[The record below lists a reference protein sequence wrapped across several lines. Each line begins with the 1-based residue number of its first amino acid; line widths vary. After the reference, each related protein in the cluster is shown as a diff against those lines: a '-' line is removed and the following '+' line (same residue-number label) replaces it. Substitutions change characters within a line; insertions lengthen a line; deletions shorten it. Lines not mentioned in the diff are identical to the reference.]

1 MRRSVTKIN
10 WHPDANEGRVAV
22 AYAKLKFQSK
32 DSTLMPK
39 HSYIWN
45 LTNPNVPEK
54 TLEPNSPLCTITYN
68 PKIPENIVGGAYD
81 GSLNFFANNVGHS
94 SGVLKPQIVTTLEN
108 SHHDPVYDVYW
119 QASGKVGKECVSTST
134 DGYVL
139 WWDMRMPNMPTEKH
153 QLTHEFDDGNGNK
166 STKVLGGTSMEY
178 NADAGPQK
186 FLIGTEQ
193 GYILNVNK
201 RKQIETN
208 FRFGTQ
214 MGKHHGPVYAL
225 ERNPFI
231 HKYFMSVGDWQAK
244 MWCEEGVFNPIM

>member
-1 MRRSVTKIN
+1 MDIGWPKDTNFDEANEVTKYMRKMNKEPQLGYAQAARDLTQAAKNSILANNEINMFEEYFEGENPEIQQENISTQTIMIFKDPCASQTMRRSVTKIN
-10 WHPDANEGRVAV
+10 WHPDPSEGRVAV

-45 LTNPNVPEK
+45 LNNPNVPER
-54 TLEPNSPLCTITYN
+54 TLDPNSPLCTITYN

-81 GSLNFFANNVGHS
+81 GSLNFFAASVGHS

-139 WWDMRMPNMPTEKH
+139 WWDMRMPNMPTDKH
-153 QLTHEFDDGNGNK
+153 
-166 STKVLGGTSMEY
+166 
-178 NADAGPQK
+178 
-186 FLIGTEQ
+186 
-193 GYILNVNK
+193 
-201 RKQIETN
+201 
-208 FRFGTQ
+208 
-214 MGKHHGPVYAL
+214 
-225 ERNPFI
+225 
-231 HKYFMSVGDWQAK
+231 
-244 MWCEEGVFNPIM
+244 